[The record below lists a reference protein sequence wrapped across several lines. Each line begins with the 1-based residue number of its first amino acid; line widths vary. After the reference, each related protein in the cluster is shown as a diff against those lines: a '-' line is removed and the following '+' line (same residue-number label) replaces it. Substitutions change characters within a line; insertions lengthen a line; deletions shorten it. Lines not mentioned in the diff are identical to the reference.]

1 MASDKAKAL
10 RWAWRVESSR
20 KLPPDMIPRLASE
33 GVFTTASN
41 AGELIDQLDPDG
53 AYMIGGPVT
62 NVLPKVNEW
71 MYE

>member
-1 MASDKAKAL
+1 
-10 RWAWRVESSR
+10 
-20 KLPPDMIPRLASE
+20 MIPRLASE